1 MFAVFIFSAL
11 SSMAGDSPTFDEQFH
26 LYSGYN
32 YLFLRDFSIGLAQPP
47 LARLLAAI
55 PLAVTN
61 DNNPPRELW
70 AAPLP
75 RHSDYST
82 WWQYEAARDF
92 YYGLSNPA
100 RSLFWSRF
108 VMVLVGAALAAFV
121 YKWSV
126 EAFGFKAGVLALV
139 FCILDPNLLAHARLV
154 NTDVAAT
161 LGIFAAVYSMWRY
174 SRTPSHKWLLASA
187 AAAGAAIVSKYS
199 ALVVLPILSLF
210 VLVNVLLQMRVGGN
224 VSVLRVAWRASG
236 RLVAFFA
243 VVLVVVWICYFPDL
257 SSQFQRPSSR
267 EFSEAMRIA
276 PSSHSRI
283 LSAGELLFPSH
294 FLQGLTLVVAQQ
306 KHPPP
311 AFLMGEYSSSGWWQY
326 FPTCFLIKTPI
337 PLMAA
342 LGLFVY
348 LASRRKLSIHAVANL
363 YLMLPPVIIF
373 GSSMASD
380 LNIGI
385 RHILPIYPFLFV
397 LAGGIAS
404 STFANRIAG
413 KLVVVALCLW
423 SAFASIRT
431 YPHYLAYFNELIGG
445 PENGYR
451 YLIDS
456 NLDWGQDLDRLSN
469 YLIEN
474 NVQDIRLK
482 YFGTALPEKHGIKYR
497 PLPCEPVAG
506 TIAISVTCLQG
517 RNGPSCYRWLKKH
530 EPIERIGYSIFI
542 YKIGDPPRE

>member
-1 MFAVFIFSAL
+1 MFFFLAV
-11 SSMAGDSPTFDEQFH
+11 SSMAKESPTFDEQFH
-26 LYSGYN
+26 LYSGYS
-32 YLFLRDFSIGLAQPP
+32 YLFLLDSSIGLAQPP

-61 DNNPPRELW
+61 NHNPPRELW

-75 RHSDYST
+75 RYSDYST
-82 WWQYEAARDF
+82 WWQYEAAQDF
-92 YYGLSNPA
+92 YYGLSDPA
-100 RSLFWSRF
+100 KALFWSRF
-108 VMVLVGAALAAFV
+108 VMVLVGAALAALV

-161 LGIFAAVYSMWRY
+161 LGIFAAVYFMWCY
-174 SRTPSHKWLLASA
+174 SRAASRKWLLASA
-187 AAAGAAIVSKYS
+187 AAAGAAILSKYS
-199 ALVVLPILSLF
+199 ALVVLPMLSLL
-210 VLVNVLLQMRVGGN
+210 VLVNVLLQMRVGSN
-224 VSVLRVAWRASG
+224 VSGLRVAWRAS
-236 RLVAFFA
+236 RDLATFFA
-243 VVLVVVWICYFPDL
+243 VVLVVIWICYLPDL
-257 SSQFQRPSSR
+257 SSQFQRPSSE
-267 EFSEAMRIA
+267 EFSEAMRID
-276 PSSHSRI
+276 PSGHSRI
-283 LSAGELLFPSH
+283 LSARSLPFPSH
-294 FLQGLTLVVAQQ
+294 FLQGLMLVIAQQ

-311 AFLMGEYSSSGWWQY
+311 AFLMGKYSSGGWWQY

-337 PLMAA
+337 PLMVA
-342 LGLFVY
+342 LGLFFY
-348 LASRRKLSIHAVANL
+348 LASRRKLSVHAAANL
-363 YLMLPPVIIF
+363 YLILPPVFIF

-413 KLVVVALCLW
+413 KLVVAALCLW
-423 SAFASIRT
+423 SAFASIRI

-456 NLDWGQDLDRLSN
+456 NLDWGQDLDGLSN

-474 NVQDIRLK
+474 NVQDVWLK
-482 YFGTALPEKHGIKYR
+482 YFGTALPEKHNIKHR
-497 PLPCEPVAG
+497 PLPCEPVTG

-517 RNGPSCYRWLKKH
+517 RNGPSCYRWLKNH

-542 YKIGDPPRE
+542 YKIDDPPRE